1 MDPRTG
7 SAPLDRRAACNA
19 LYAAGHHMLE
29 RDRLDDAAILFR
41 TMLLADAEDERG
53 WLALGECHERL
64 EQDAMAEELYSAGAQ
79 IARSKLRC
87 LVAVSRLFRK
97 QGDARADE
105 ALEAASELAATDDEE
120 ELLELERNW
129 RMS

>member
-1 MDPRTG
+1 MTMSP
-7 SAPLDRRAACNA
+7 PLDRRDACNA

-29 RDRLDDAAILFR
+29 RDRIEDAAVLFR

-53 WLALGECHERL
+53 WLALGTCHERL

-87 LVAVSRLFRK
+87 LVAVARLFRRV
-97 QGDARADE
+97 GDDRAEDV
-105 ALEAASELAATDDEE
+105 LDAATDLAATDEEE
-120 ELLELERNW
+120 ELVQLEKNR
-129 RMS
+129 RTS